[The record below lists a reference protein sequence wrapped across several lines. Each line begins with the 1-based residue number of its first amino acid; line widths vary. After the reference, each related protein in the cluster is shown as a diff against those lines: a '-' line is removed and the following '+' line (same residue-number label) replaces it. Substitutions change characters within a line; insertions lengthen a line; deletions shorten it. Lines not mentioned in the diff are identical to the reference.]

1 MLNIFLGTALV
12 VELHCCISL
21 VSHLKK
27 LVKVKKILRMKKKI
41 KISIFVSI
49 HFTVL
54 IILYY
59 SYNTKILN
67 LKILAKIKN
76 ICSLI

>member
-41 KISIFVSI
+41 SIFVSI

>member
-27 LVKVKKILRMKKKI
+27 DFKNEKKI
-41 KISIFVSI
+41 KISISISI